1 MDPSNRCFYT
11 CWTGS
16 ETSALYTYDASETLD
31 DRLYSYMAEGNYAK
45 GVLDWIDNMGSY
57 LKTGRMPK
65 TTGGWIWVII
75 LSAGVGAIVG
85 GITTGKAKRAMNN
98 KKKAVNANAYME
110 RDSVSVRS
118 AGDFLL
124 STTTVRHKISSP
136 SSHPGGGSSHHS
148 SSSHSSSYHG
158 HSGSSHSGS
167 GRHF

>member
-1 MDPSNRCFYT
+1 
-11 CWTGS
+11 
-16 ETSALYTYDASETLD
+16 
-31 DRLYSYMAEGNYAK
+31 
-45 GVLDWIDNMGSY
+45 
-57 LKTGRMPK
+57 MPK

-75 LSAGVGAIVG
+75 LSAGVGAIIG
-85 GITTGKAKRAMNN
+85 GIATGKAKRAMNN
-98 KKKAVNANAYME
+98 KKKAVNANAYLE

-136 SSHPGGGSSHHS
+136 SSPPGGGSSHHS